1 MNFVFNQSGDGN
13 TQIGSIGK
21 TNGPE
26 WVRTADRMPT
36 ESDGE
41 YVIARNKHGYMA
53 GPDVRLVDIEL
64 LNRLKED
71 FTHWMPLPKLPEVEN
86 DKNASL

>member
-26 WVRTADRMPT
+26 WVRTADRLPT
-36 ESDGE
+36 EADG
-41 YVIARNKHGYMA
+41 YVIGLEKGMFTEELVPFATWWSALNKKTAIY
-53 GPDVRLVDIEL
+53 
-64 LNRLKED
+64 
-71 FTHWMPLPKLPEVEN
+71 WQPLPKLPEVEG
-86 DKNASL
+86 